1 MIRSLFLD
9 TEVTV
14 RFEEEKF
21 KSLEIEIFVIARNN
35 KNESLRINYLLFVK
49 CIILSLRIIITLT
62 RIFYLK
68 KIPII
73 AKSFDHP
80 TNFLNQKRK

>member
-68 KIPII
+68 KII

>member
-62 RIFYLK
+62 RIFEK
-68 KIPII
+68 KFTII

-80 TNFLNQKRK
+80 TNFLNQKCK

>member
-14 RFEEEKF
+14 RFEEEIFLEKF

-35 KNESLRINYLLFVK
+35 KNENLRINA
-49 CIILSLRIIITLT
+49 II
-62 RIFYLK
+62 Y
-68 KIPII
+68 
-73 AKSFDHP
+73 
-80 TNFLNQKRK
+80 FL